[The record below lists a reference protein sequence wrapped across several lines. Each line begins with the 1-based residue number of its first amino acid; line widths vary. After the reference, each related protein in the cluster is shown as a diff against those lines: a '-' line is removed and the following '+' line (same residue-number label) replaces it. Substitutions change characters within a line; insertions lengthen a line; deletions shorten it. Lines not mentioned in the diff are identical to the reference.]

1 MIFKNTPNNILILA
15 VLASAIFW
23 CLDGLIDVV
32 FFSDG
37 DETLLENIFFPDS
50 HELYMRGIVLF
61 LFLLFSFYVRGLLF
75 KQDAT
80 SKELEKHKNNLQG
93 LVDMRTE
100 QLEVLATIDDLTQI
114 YNRRKFFELAKEEIS
129 RNSRYKHGLTIII
142 IDIDHFKK
150 INDLHGHQLG
160 DMALQRVTSTI
171 SSLIRDTDI
180 FGRIGGEEFSL
191 VLPETPKQAA
201 EEFAERMRRCI
212 ENEKHPNIERIT
224 VSMGLTQLYDDD
236 TYESA
241 FSRADIALYAAKNNG
256 RNCIV
261 SA

>member
-1 MIFKNTPNNILILA
+1 MVFKNNPNIILALA
-15 VLASAIFW
+15 VLASAVFW
-23 CLDGLIDVV
+23 CLDGIIDVV
-32 FFSDG
+32 FFG
-37 DETLLENIFFPDS
+37 DEDVTLLNSIFFPDA
-50 HELYMRGIVLF
+50 HEFYMRGIVLF
-61 LFLLFSFYVRGLLF
+61 LFLIFSFYVRSLLI
-75 KQDAT
+75 KQENT
-80 SKELEKHKNNLQG
+80 SQELKKHKNNLQG

-100 QLEVLATIDDLTQI
+100 QLETLATIDDLTQI

-129 RNSRYKHGLTIII
+129 RNSRYKHGLTLII

-150 INDLHGHQLG
+150 INDLYGHQAG
-160 DMALQRVTSTI
+160 DKTLQHLTNTI
-171 SSLIRDTDI
+171 SSLIRSTDI

-201 EEFAERMRRCI
+201 KEYAERMRACI
-212 ENEKHPNIERIT
+212 ENDKSPNIERIT
-224 VSMGLTQLYDDD
+224 ISMGLTQLYDDD

>member
-1 MIFKNTPNNILILA
+1 MFKNNPNIVLVLSILA
-15 VLASAIFW
+15 SVIFW
-23 CLDGLIDVV
+23 CLDGFIDAV
-32 FFSDG
+32 FFGDE
-37 DETLLENIFFPDS
+37 DETLLKSIFFPDA
-50 HELYMRGIVLF
+50 HEFYMRGIVLF
-61 LFLLFSFYVRGLLF
+61 LFLIFSFYARGLLI
-75 KQDAT
+75 KQEAT
-80 SKELEKHKNNLQG
+80 AKELEKHKNNLQG

-100 QLEVLATIDDLTQI
+100 QLEVLSTIDDLTQI

-129 RNSRYKHGLTIII
+129 RNSRYKHGLTMII
-142 IDIDHFKK
+142 IDIDNFKK
-150 INDLHGHQLG
+150 INDFYGHQMG
-160 DMALQRVTSTI
+160 DEILQRLTSTI

-191 VLPETPKQAA
+191 VLPETPKQSAK
-201 EEFAERMRRCI
+201 EFAERMRACI

-236 TYESA
+236 TFESA

-261 SA
+261 CA